1 MSSLESRIVAGA
13 DDAIVYADTD
23 GIIRLWN
30 AAAERMFG
38 HPPDEARGQS
48 LDLIIPEKHRR
59 RHWQGYHRV
68 VRTGETSYAG
78 SLLAVPALHAD
89 GTRISVEFTVTL
101 VRDAT
106 GTIEGIGAIMR
117 EVTERRDTW
126 RALERELAELRARVG
141 SAEGSPERPADSG

>member
-1 MSSLESRIVAGA
+1 MSSLESRIIDNA
-13 DDAIVYADTD
+13 DDAIVFADAD

-38 HPPDEARGQS
+38 YSPDEACGQS

-68 VRTGETSYAG
+68 MQTGETSYAG

-89 GTRISVEFTVTL
+89 GTRISIEFSVTL
-101 VRDAT
+101 VQNAS
-106 GTIEGIGAIMR
+106 GAVEGIAAIIR
-117 EVTERRDTW
+117 EVTERRDAW
-126 RALERELAELRARVG
+126 RALQREVAELRERVG
-141 SAEGSPERPADSG
+141 PSGGTA